1 MVVRGTLA
9 TTIKDRTRISDVPDL
24 VGTTVGKYE
33 IVGVVGKGGMG
44 RVYEAINTSINKRV
58 AMKCIDTELA
68 KNEEANARFQ
78 REALAASSI
87 DSPHIVQIFD
97 AGMTGQGLPYI
108 VMELLKGQDLGRLI
122 ADRGRVELGEAL
134 VITAQILKGLHHAHE
149 AGIVHRDL
157 KPDNVFLVRRE
168 DEPMRIK
175 LLDFGVS
182 KIARPDDD
190 VPLQTLTRQGT
201 VVGTPFYMS
210 PEQAQAFPDVDHR
223 TDLYSAG
230 AILYECLTGRAPH
243 VGRAY
248 EQVIVNI
255 CMHDADDV
263 RVHDS
268 SVPDGVAEL
277 IAKALARERDERFQS
292 ARQMLAA
299 LKECAPV
306 SISVVSSG
314 PHLPL
319 AFPSTPS
326 LGGSDD
332 GAEDEAG
339 AVEAATPMPAKDTPR
354 IVPAPSSQPANEL
367 ADTVGVAAK
376 TLHEGSAEEDGEEDG
391 EDTDEE
397 PPAELVESGISAR
410 TSMAETVRSRSM
422 APPARRWPLALA
434 PGIALLLGVVVW
446 MSFRGGDEAAVA
458 DAEAEATEPVEAA
471 AATAVAEAEPDEP
484 VDEPDEQEEDE
495 ELADKGEGEGDDE
508 PEVKVAKP
516 AARPA
521 SPVHVPAAPPATAK
535 AKPVATAPAKPTATP
550 SAPPVATVQEPSLQ
564 LQTK

>member
-1 MVVRGTLA
+1 
-9 TTIKDRTRISDVPDL
+9 
-24 VGTTVGKYE
+24 
-33 IVGVVGKGGMG
+33 
-44 RVYEAINTSINKRV
+44 
-58 AMKCIDTELA
+58 
-68 KNEEANARFQ
+68 
-78 REALAASSI
+78 
-87 DSPHIVQIFD
+87 
-97 AGMTGQGLPYI
+97 
-108 VMELLKGQDLGRLI
+108 
-122 ADRGRVELGEAL
+122 
-134 VITAQILKGLHHAHE
+134 
-149 AGIVHRDL
+149 
-157 KPDNVFLVRRE
+157 
-168 DEPMRIK
+168 MRIK

-255 CMHDADDV
+255 CMHDAEDV

-268 SVPDGVAEL
+268 TVPEGVADF

-292 ARQMLAA
+292 AREMLAA

-306 SISVVSSG
+306 SINVVNSD

-326 LGGSDD
+326 LEGGARSSESPVGD
-332 GAEDEAG
+332 GEG
-339 AVEAATPMPAKDTPR
+339 AKDTPR

-376 TLHEGSAEEDGEEDG
+376 TLHEGTVEDDVS
-391 EDTDEE
+391 DELGDD
-397 PPAELVESGISAR
+397 PPAELVESGINSR
-410 TSMAETVRSRSM
+410 TSMAATVRSRSM
-422 APPARRWPLALA
+422 PPPRRWPLALA

-446 MSFRGGDEAAVA
+446 MSFRGGEGEDAIA
-458 DAEAEATEPVEAA
+458 DAEAETTEQVDEPAADATAEPV
-471 AATAVAEAEPDEP
+471 AEVEDEEP
-484 VDEPDEQEEDE
+484 VDEPDEEEDE
-495 ELADKGEGEGDDE
+495 ELARKETDDA
-508 PEVKVAKP
+508 EVKTAVPP
-516 AARPA
+516 AAQPARPTKPGGV
-521 SPVHVPAAPPATAK
+521 PVAPPAVAK
-535 AKPVATAPAKPTATP
+535 AKPVATTPPVATAAP
-550 SAPPVATVQEPSLQ
+550 SAPPATTVQEPSLQ
-564 LQTK
+564 LQTQ

>member
-1 MVVRGTLA
+1 MA
-9 TTIKDRTRISDVPDL
+9 TTIKDRTRVSDVPDL

-68 KNEEANARFQ
+68 RNEEANARFQ

-97 AGMTGQGLPYI
+97 AGMTTQGLPYI
-108 VMELLKGQDLGRLI
+108 VMELLKGYDLGRRI
-122 ADRGRVELGEAL
+122 ADSGKLELAEAL
-134 VITAQILKGLHHAHE
+134 LITAQILKGLHHAHQ

-157 KPDNVFLVRRE
+157 KPDNVFLVRRD
-168 DEPMRIK
+168 DEPLVVK

-268 SVPDGVAEL
+268 SVPDGVANF

-292 ARQMLAA
+292 AREMLAA
-299 LKECAPV
+299 LEECAPV
-306 SISVVSSG
+306 SISAVNSD

-319 AFPSTPS
+319 ALPSTLSLEAVVSQPPS
-326 LGGSDD
+326 G
-332 GAEDEAG
+332 DET
-339 AVEAATPMPAKDTPR
+339 ESSTPPRDTPR

-367 ADTVGVAAK
+367 ADTVGVTAR
-376 TLHEGSAEEDGEEDG
+376 TLHDGNVD
-391 EDTDEE
+391 DE
-397 PPAELVESGISAR
+397 PPEELMESGINAR
-410 TSMAETVRSRSM
+410 ASMAETVRSQSM
-422 APPARRWPLALA
+422 PPAARRWPLALA

-446 MSFRGGDEAAVA
+446 MSFQGGEDSDPVA
-458 DAEAEATEPVEAA
+458 DADAEPTERVDAQATAEAT
-471 AATAVAEAEPDEP
+471 AEAIADAERDA
-484 VDEPDEQEEDE
+484 PDEQEEDE
-495 ELADKGEGEGDDE
+495 ELAKKEAAGAGSASA
-508 PEVKVAKP
+508 PTLATKP
-516 AARPA
+516 ARPA
-521 SPVHVPAAPPATAK
+521 KPGGKTPAAPPPANVKPKPKPA
-535 AKPVATAPAKPTATP
+535 PVATAPPKPAAATKT
-550 SAPPVATVQEPSLQ
+550 APPVATSQEPSLQ
-564 LQTK
+564 LQTQ